1 MQTIQ
6 PRKRREQTA
15 PATRCATCGIPLD
28 AQYFDVSGIFDVDKL
43 PRGGVLASFTA
54 PAQYCGELLYFAQ
67 FSDLH
72 AQTPAEFRTRGLVW
86 RVLKNG
92 QPVFPYQELDRVVNP
107 WGTGC
112 FAVPVRLEEGATI
125 ELVVRKVNAQPADP
139 VKVVGGRLVGRYWF
153 DETYSDV
160 AAPCV

>member
-1 MQTIQ
+1 
-6 PRKRREQTA
+6 
-15 PATRCATCGIPLD
+15 
-28 AQYFDVSGIFDVDKL
+28 
-43 PRGGVLASFTA
+43 LASFTL

-72 AQTPAEFRTRGLVW
+72 AKTPAEFRTPDLAW
-86 RVLKNG
+86 RLLKNG
-92 QPVFPYQELDRVVNP
+92 QPVFPYQELKHVVNP

-125 ELVVRKVNAQPADP
+125 ELVVRKVNAQPAET

-153 DETYSDV
+153 NETYSDV
-160 AAPCV
+160 AAPCA

>member
-6 PRKRREQTA
+6 PRKRREQAA
-15 PATRCATCGIPLD
+15 PAARCASCGTPLD
-28 AQYFDVSGIFDVDKL
+28 AQYFDVSGIFGVDEL
-43 PRGGVLASFTA
+43 PRGGVLAGFTV

-72 AQTPAEFRTRGLVW
+72 AKTPAEFRTPDLAW
-86 RVLKNG
+86 RLLKNG
-92 QPVFPYQELDRVVNP
+92 QPVFPYQELKHVVNP

-125 ELVVRKVNAQPADP
+125 ELVVRKVNAQPAET

-153 DETYSDV
+153 NETYSDV
-160 AAPCV
+160 AAPCA